1 MVCLSTIVYS
11 TLGIIGALLS
21 KQYLGLLFVIP
32 YAILIEWVCSKSG
45 ILSWILI
52 FLPPVI
58 MALYVSSMMKQS

>member
-1 MVCLSTIVYS
+1 
-11 TLGIIGALLS
+11 
-21 KQYLGLLFVIP
+21 
-32 YAILIEWVCSKSG
+32 VCSKSG